1 LAASSPV
8 SCCIAGLWAGIA
20 PDMIRR
26 TRFAGDGA
34 MPKLLTNDA
43 IASYKRDGYYSPVR
57 VMSAAD
63 ARRYRVALEAHE
75 AVKGEPLQGNWR
87 HKTHLLFTW
96 ADELVH
102 HPKIVDAIEDVI
114 GPDIFCWTTNFFIKE
129 AVNPGFI
136 SWHQDS
142 TYWGLEPHD
151 VITAWVAFTRSDL
164 VSGCMKVIP
173 GTHVGDQLAH
183 VDTFH
188 KHNLLSRGQEI
199 AVDVDQSRA
208 VPILLEPG
216 EMSLH
221 HIKLVHGSEP
231 NRSNDRRIGFAI
243 RYIPTYVKQLKVRD
257 SATLVRGVDR
267 YGHFDHEPRPKGDL
281 DERALAAHA
290 DAVGRQV
297 KALYQGT
304 DKTAFRA

>member
-1 LAASSPV
+1 
-8 SCCIAGLWAGIA
+8 
-20 PDMIRR
+20 
-26 TRFAGDGA
+26 
-34 MPKLLTNDA
+34 MPKLLSPEA
-43 IASYKRDGYYSPVR
+43 IAAFHRDGYCSPLR

-63 ARRYRVALEAHE
+63 AHKYRDALQAHE
-75 AVKGEPLQGNWR
+75 AEAGKPLQGNWR

-102 HPKIVDAIEDVI
+102 HPKVLDAVEDLI
-114 GPDIFCWTTNFFIKE
+114 GPDLFCWTTNFFIKE
-129 AVNPGFI
+129 AASPGFI

-151 VITAWVAFTRSDL
+151 VVTAWIAFTRSDY

-173 GTHVGDQLAH
+173 ATHREDQLPH

-188 KHNLLSRGQEI
+188 KDNLLSRGQEI
-199 AVDVDQSRA
+199 AVEVNEADA
-208 VPILLEPG
+208 VPCLLEPG

-231 NRSNDRRIGFAI
+231 NRSSDRRIGFAI
-243 RYIPTYVKQLKVRD
+243 RYIPTYIRQIKVRD

-267 YGHFDHEPRPKGDL
+267 YRHFDHEPRPQHDL
-281 DERALAAHA
+281 DTAALAAHA
-290 DAVGRQV
+290 EAVGRQV

-304 DKTAFRA
+304 EKTEFRA

>member
-1 LAASSPV
+1 MSKMLSKAAV
-8 SCCIAGLWAGIA
+8 EA
-20 PDMIRR
+20 
-26 TRFAGDGA
+26 
-34 MPKLLTNDA
+34 
-43 IASYKRDGYYSPVR
+43 YQRDGYCAPVR
-57 VMSAAD
+57 VMPADD
-63 ARRYRVALEAHE
+63 ARRFRAALEAHE
-75 AVKGEPLQGNWR
+75 AKAGEPLQGNWR

-102 HPKIVDAIEDVI
+102 HPKIVDAVEDVI
-114 GPDIFCWTTNFFIKE
+114 GPDILCWTTNFFIKE
-129 AVNPGFI
+129 AANPGFI

-164 VSGCMKVIP
+164 ISGCMKVIP
-173 GTHVGDQLAH
+173 GTQAGDQLSH

-188 KHNLLSRGQEI
+188 KDNLLSRGQEI
-199 AVDVDQSRA
+199 AVDVEESKA

-231 NRSNDRRIGFAI
+231 NRSTDRRIGFAI
-243 RYIPTYVKQLKVRD
+243 RYIPTYVKQVKIRD

-267 YGHFDHEPRPKGDL
+267 YNHFDHEPRPRGDL
-281 DERALAAHA
+281 DEAALAAHA